1 MRKID
6 TSKAHYVGL
15 DQRIAPRSDVYC
27 RLPFVLPDGRQ
38 EMCTCVNI
46 SADGLLMRY
55 ERGLEPGD
63 LVVYRMP
70 IIGRVAAKVI
80 WSLGGKAGVEILEGS
95 VGPTGR
101 RAGQTRDRSR
111 AVHGDARYGRD
122 RGDRRLP
129 LGRRELCGG
138 LTRARAAQAPL
149 P

>member
-70 IIGRVAAKVI
+70 IIGRVAANP
-80 WSLGGKAGVEILEGS
+80 SLSSDMPLSGALLR
-95 VGPTGR
+95 PR
-101 RAGQTRDRSR
+101 RRSSS
-111 AVHGDARYGRD
+111 A
-122 RGDRRLP
+122 
-129 LGRRELCGG
+129 
-138 LTRARAAQAPL
+138 
-149 P
+149 